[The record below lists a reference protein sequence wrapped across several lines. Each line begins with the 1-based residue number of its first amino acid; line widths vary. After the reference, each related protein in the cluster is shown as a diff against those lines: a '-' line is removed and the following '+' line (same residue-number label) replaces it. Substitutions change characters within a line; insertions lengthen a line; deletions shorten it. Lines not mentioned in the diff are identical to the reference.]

1 MALVGNISGS
11 GGVASTVGVSG
22 SVVFGRVDDP
32 SKFPSLPGSDVVFF
46 VSGNFASKPATSPN
60 TAVRGTTVFGGDVVI
75 SGTLFGGS
83 PLYIGSPV
91 IFGGSG
97 GLTGSLTETT
107 AGTSYLV
114 AGANITVDSGS
125 SPGQIIISST
135 GGGGGG
141 GTNFFLDTAGAGK
154 IYTTASSVAFPFG
167 EAGINEAADKGT
179 DVLFFV
185 SGSNVGTASALF
197 SGRLVTSGNI
207 IVRSVTE
214 SSVAPNAI
222 SLSSAGVISG
232 SSNIQGG
239 GDLTIAGDAAINGG
253 DLTTTSTGTA
263 TLFNTNATAVNIAGD
278 ATAVQIGATSG
289 NTTVR
294 NNLTVTG
301 DLTVNGTT
309 VTVDAT
315 TVSVEDPVIGLGF
328 TSGSVTRGS
337 PGDRGFIGGLDGEN
351 NVAFIWDETA
361 DGFSVFRT
369 TSSTTSS
376 LPVDVVDY
384 STFRSGKLELGGG
397 TSAFLTSSDGTNLVI
412 NHANTTTFRK
422 AGTAVV
428 QITDNGTGEGFIS
441 GNSSDNTISSLWI
454 SGSVL
459 NLGHTRAA
467 TVGPVPNGVKI
478 FGGGAEGAS
487 LRVGGTPGNTTFSIL
502 SHGGTGASFPLTLSG
517 STVSINAHTSNVSN
531 GVVIQGGSGATNLA
545 RFWGSTS
552 NVNIDL
558 GGTTSTVFS
567 APLSTSPNAEITL
580 TGSNINLSHGFEDGK
595 GVTFQRGGTKYGSIQ
610 YVSVAGATYAQFG
623 NEFGATNVRIGS
635 SAKVNLSGS
644 IAEIVAA
651 SGAAF
656 FTTTN
661 AASTYAGISSG
672 SFSLGE
678 VVSPNTARIL
688 SVNANSLL
696 LGSVGSV
703 YLTGSSARIS
713 VGGSNAVGFQRDG
726 TSFVQ
731 FSSGSAGATQNDTT
745 ISTSLSTRVDLFNT
759 VATTVNFAGAATAL
773 EIGATSGTTSINNNL
788 TVDGNTTLGNA
799 ETDTTTVAGSLAVNG
814 TSGASTNKI
823 TSTQTSFDLLNTT
836 VTTLNI
842 GGAATAISVG
852 AANGTLTSNVSIVP
866 AATNSYDLGTPS
878 LRWRNMYTG
887 DLHLK
892 NERGNWTIIEEREFL
907 SITNNI
913 TGKRYKFVLQEI
925 E

>member
-46 VSGNFASKPATSPN
+46 VSGNFASKPALSPN

-91 IFGGSG
+91 IFAGAG

-135 GGGGGG
+135 GGGGGDAYFSSTTDG
-141 GTNFFLDTAGAGK
+141 SIFTTGSAAFRGAESLD
-154 IYTTASSVAFPFG
+154 SP
-167 EAGINEAADKGT
+167 ADKGT
-179 DVLFFV
+179 DVFFFV
-185 SGSNVGTASALF
+185 SGSRLANTSAALF
-197 SGRLVTSGNI
+197 SGRLITSGNI
-207 IVRSVTE
+207 LVRSETE
-214 SSVAPNAI
+214 SSTAPNAI
-222 SLSSAGVISG
+222 SLSNQGVISG
-232 SSNIQGG
+232 SSNILGG

-263 TLFNTNATAVNIAGD
+263 TLFNTNATTVNIAGA

-309 VTVDAT
+309 T
-315 TVSVEDPVIGLGF
+315 TLNTENLLVEDPVIYFG
-328 TSGSVTRGS
+328 SGSTIPNQPGGIALASGSSVTHQALVWGRVAQDTWGA
-337 PGDRGFIGGLDGEN
+337 GRLDVQNGT
-351 NVAFIWDETA
+351 VTDF
-361 DGFSVFRT
+361 T
-369 TSSTTSS
+369 TVTNY
-376 LPVDVVDY
+376 LPVRASKFEV
-384 STFRSGKLELGGG
+384 GGANAYI
-397 TSAFLTSSDGTNLVI
+397 SSSDAASVLV
-412 NHANTTTFRK
+412 NF
-422 AGTAVV
+422 
-428 QITDNGTGEGFIS
+428 TDSLKLSKS
-441 GNSSDNTISSLWI
+441 GNQRIRIAEYS
-454 SGSVL
+454 
-459 NLGHTRAA
+459 
-467 TVGPVPNGVKI
+467 
-478 FGGGAEGAS
+478 GAEGVIIGTDAS
-487 LRVGGTPGNTTFSIL
+487 DVLNGLWLSGSSINVDHGSSNYQGLTFAKQEATGGRIAVSGTPGNTTLNII
-502 SHGGTGASFPLTLSG
+502 GGVPTNAGPVVLSG
-517 STVSINAHTSNVSN
+517 STVSINARTSTSGN
-531 GVVIQGGSGATNLA
+531 GVVIQGGTGASTLA
-545 RFWGSTS
+545 RFYGSTS

-567 APLSTSPNAEITL
+567 APLSTSPTAEITL
-580 TGSNINLSHGFEDGK
+580 TGSNINLSHGVEGGK

-610 YVSVAGATYAQFG
+610 YVSDAGATYAQFG
-623 NEFGATNVRIGS
+623 NESGATNVRIGS

-661 AASTYAGISSG
+661 AASVYAGISSG

-678 VVSPNTARIL
+678 VVAPNTARIL

-696 LGSVGSV
+696 LGSVGSI

-726 TSFVQ
+726 TTFVQ